1 MTTEPDKPVSVRIPI
16 EVLEKIDEMAEREH
30 RSRHGQILAML
41 REFLDAS
48 GAVMRVAE
56 VDKSKRPEWQ
66 KVEKVVPV
74 EGKRVIPGEVIEKKS
89 GSAGGGEETIEE
101 RLRRK
106 LGPFVPLPMK
116 PGDDLRHSPGCRCR
130 SCVGRQK

>member
-66 KVEKVVPV
+66 KVEKVVKV
-74 EGKRVIPGEVIEKKS
+74 EGKRVISGEVIEKKS
-89 GSAGGGEETIEE
+89 GSAGGGHDPVT
-101 RLRRK
+101 
-106 LGPFVPLPMK
+106 
-116 PGDDLRHSPGCRCR
+116 CRIYRCGMCLAAR
-130 SCVGRQK
+130 GGK